1 MFRLEMGVKP
11 TRKGA
16 PTMQDVARAAGV
28 SRALVSLVMRDSPKV
43 STLRR
48 ERVLAAATRLGYRP
62 NHLARSLASRR
73 TSTVGV
79 LLDDL
84 HNPFFAEIAAGIEQL
99 ASTLGYQVVI
109 STGAGQ
115 PFPMGPEIPPQVV
128 DITIAFFITVATI
141 FIGTPLARAFGRRMD
156 RKAVPAAA
164 GSPDVVARLDRIE
177 QAVDAIALEVE
188 RVSEGQ
194 RFVTKMMADAPRAL
208 PSPNEAA
215 ASEMR
220 MMERGMAERAAAER
234 GT

>member
-1 MFRLEMGVKP
+1 MAIAAQEPGPAREQIREQVRRDVEQALREARQVQLGVADA
-11 TRKGA
+11 TRDAEAAAGAAAEAQVAGVPAPPPPPPGLPRGIGVLRGA
-16 PTMQDVARAAGV
+16 PG
-28 SRALVSLVMRDSPKV
+28 
-43 STLRR
+43 
-48 ERVLAAATRLGYRP
+48 
-62 NHLARSLASRR
+62 
-73 TSTVGV
+73 
-79 LLDDL
+79 
-84 HNPFFAEIAAGIEQL
+84 
-99 ASTLGYQVVI
+99 QVVI

-194 RFVTKMMADAPRAL
+194 RFVTKMMADAPGAL